1 MLSNDDVLSKTI
13 MFLRFPL
20 IVAVVFIHTNLT
32 DVMING
38 TLLADEG
45 QFPVHDVFRHVVTDE
60 LARIAVPLFF
70 FISGFLFFYRSD
82 FSFAVYG
89 MKLKKR
95 IRTLLVPYLF
105 WNIVV
110 FLLFLLTQTFL
121 SSMTSGRNKLISDY
135 NWLDWL
141 NLFWNHREGMPVC
154 YQFWFIRD
162 LIFVIL
168 CSPAVYYFI
177 RYGKIFSLILLGVL
191 WMFGICFE
199 VPGISITAFFFFSF
213 GAWFS
218 INKRSFTVDFRPML
232 LPVTI
237 LYMILLM
244 INTLL
249 CYNKVTSYAF
259 LYNIGII
266 IGLVAV
272 VAWTALGMEKNKLRV
287 SVFLAGSAFFVYA
300 YHGMPIALV
309 VKYWVKLLQPASET
323 TMLAGYF
330 LIPAFIVCIG
340 VGVYAVMRRYLPS
353 FTGLITGGR

>member
-45 QFPVHDVFRHVVTDE
+45 QFPVHDVFRHVVTNE

-70 FISGFLFFYRSD
+70 FISCFLFFYRSD

-135 NWLDWL
+135 HWLD
-141 NLFWNHREGMPVC
+141 
-154 YQFWFIRD
+154 
-162 LIFVIL
+162 
-168 CSPAVYYFI
+168 
-177 RYGKIFSLILLGVL
+177 
-191 WMFGICFE
+191 
-199 VPGISITAFFFFSF
+199 
-213 GAWFS
+213 
-218 INKRSFTVDFRPML
+218 
-232 LPVTI
+232 
-237 LYMILLM
+237 
-244 INTLL
+244 
-249 CYNKVTSYAF
+249 
-259 LYNIGII
+259 
-266 IGLVAV
+266 
-272 VAWTALGMEKNKLRV
+272 
-287 SVFLAGSAFFVYA
+287 
-300 YHGMPIALV
+300 
-309 VKYWVKLLQPASET
+309 
-323 TMLAGYF
+323 
-330 LIPAFIVCIG
+330 
-340 VGVYAVMRRYLPS
+340 
-353 FTGLITGGR
+353 